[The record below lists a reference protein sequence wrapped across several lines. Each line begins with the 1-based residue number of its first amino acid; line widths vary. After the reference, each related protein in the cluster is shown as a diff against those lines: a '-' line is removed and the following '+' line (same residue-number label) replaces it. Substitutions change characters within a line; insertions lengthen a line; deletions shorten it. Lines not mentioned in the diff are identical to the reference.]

1 MNVSCLVEAN
11 SSFLSPFRWTND
23 VQEDSFGLGNGY
35 FCASVTLLYILLGT
49 PWNSVVIL
57 VILFKRLWLSSPS
70 VILLLNL
77 VVSNFLVCVTVFPF
91 IVVTGFSEEFLFGE
105 TDAVRCGFCWL
116 GVLNITFPIVS
127 LYALSLLA
135 VDRLIYVKK
144 PLAYSSIVTLKRA
157 LLANVI
163 VWVLGIG
170 VSIPPFL
177 GLGTIGYSYVT
188 SSCVPLVVGDSPLGP
203 NFYYAL
209 LVAVV
214 SSVAITTLLVAYVWI
229 VLVTKKHL
237 LRKAEYYVA
246 ACTAC
251 TVEEARRQMDKE
263 NLKKQFRMVQLF
275 GAIFTANMIT
285 WIPMLCLAIAGAI
298 VGLGHI
304 PTAVYSVTYMA
315 FLSEIVIH
323 PILEVILIRDIRS
336 NLVRCFPVNVR
347 KRLCTEETRGAK
359 SDVSHALENG
369 LTNKSSLSVLN

>member
-1 MNVSCLVEAN
+1 MNLSCLIEATSN
-11 SSFLSPFRWTND
+11 SLSPLRWTNN
-23 VQEDSFGLGNGY
+23 VKEDSFGLGNGY
-35 FCASVTLLYILLGT
+35 LCASVTLLYFLLGT

-91 IVVTGFSEEFLFGE
+91 IVITGFSEEFVFGE

-116 GVLNITFPIVS
+116 GVLNITFPLVS
-127 LYALSLLA
+127 LYTLSLLA

-177 GLGTIGYSYVT
+177 GFGTIQFTYVT
-188 SSCVPLVVGDSPLGP
+188 SSCVPQVVGDSPLGP

-214 SSVAITTLLVAYVWI
+214 SSVAITTLVVAYVWI

-251 TVEEARRQMDKE
+251 TVEEARRQIDKE
-263 NLKKQFRMVQLF
+263 SLKKQFRMVQLF

-298 VGLGHI
+298 VGLGRI

-323 PILEVILIRDIRS
+323 PILEVILIRDIRKS
-336 NLVRCFPVNVR
+336 LVLCCPGKVR
-347 KRLCTEETRGAK
+347 KQICTEETRRGK
-359 SDVSHALENG
+359 TEVSRSMENER
-369 LTNKSSLSVLN
+369 TKVC